1 MNATA
6 AWDMIKET
14 FSDWSEDRAPRLAA
28 ALAYYTIFALGPLLV
43 IVISIAGLVLQD
55 SQGAQT
61 RVTEQIGGMVGTSG
75 ADAVNAMIEGA
86 RKPGAGIIATVI
98 GIVTLLFA
106 ASGLF
111 GQLQDAL
118 NTIWEVQ
125 PKPDRGIM
133 GTIKDRFLSFAM
145 ILGIGFLLLVSL
157 VMSTALAGIVSYVS
171 GGAESML
178 WSIVNFVLSFAI
190 TTLLF
195 AAIFKVLPDAK
206 IEWRDVWVGA
216 VVTALLFTIGKS
228 LIGLYLGRAAPD
240 STYGAAGSLV
250 AILVWVYY
258 SAQILFM
265 GAEFTQVYA
274 KRYGSR
280 IQPDED
286 AVPIT
291 EEARA
296 QQGIP
301 RKEQVAATAQ
311 LKERQFGGADIESET
326 AADQGSAQP
335 AAPPAPAP
343 AGAVA
348 GFLLGLLMGRRS
360 KSKDQQKYDRRR

>member
-28 ALAYYTIFALGPLLV
+28 ALAYYTVFAIGPLLV
-43 IVISIAGLVLQD
+43 IAISVAGLVLGSED
-55 SQGAQT
+55 SARQSVQTEVRGLVGETGA
-61 RVTEQIGGMVGTSG
+61 EAINS
-75 ADAVNAMIEGA
+75 MIEGA
-86 RKPGAGIIATVI
+86 RKPAAGIIATVI
-98 GIVTLLFA
+98 GIATLLFA

-125 PKPDRGIM
+125 PDPNRGFW
-133 GTIKDRFLSFAM
+133 GTVKARFLSFTM
-145 ILGIGFLLLVSL
+145 VLGVGFLLLVSL
-157 VMSTALAGIVSYVS
+157 LLSTVLSAAVKYVS
-171 GGAESML
+171 GDGSEQIL
-178 WSIVNFVLSFAI
+178 WQVVNFVVSFGV

-206 IEWRDVWVGA
+206 IEWRDVWIGA
-216 VVTALLFTIGKS
+216 VATAVLFTLGKFA
-228 LIGLYLGRAAPD
+228 IGLYLGRAAPE
-240 STYGAAGSLV
+240 STYGVAGSLV
-250 AILVWVYY
+250 AMLIWVYY

-274 KRYGSR
+274 KRYGSK
-280 IQPDED
+280 IQPDEG

-296 QQGIP
+296 QQGMP

-311 LKERQFGGADIESET
+311 LKERQFGGADIEAEPES
-326 AADQGSAQP
+326 AADVRPAQP
-335 AAPPAPAP
+335 AAATAPAP

-360 KSKDQQKYDRRR
+360 KSKDQ